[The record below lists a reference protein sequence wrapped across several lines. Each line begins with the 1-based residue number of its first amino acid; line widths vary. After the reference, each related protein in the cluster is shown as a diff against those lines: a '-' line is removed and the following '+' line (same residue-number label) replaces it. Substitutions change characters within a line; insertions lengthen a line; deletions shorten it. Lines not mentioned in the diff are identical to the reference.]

1 MLRGTVKH
9 GPEVKR
15 GTRSLG
21 TIASAVAA
29 LLAAAAGCAWLLWR
43 RSLPPVR
50 AKAVMKD
57 PEESTMIARG
67 AVRSVQAAELTLP
80 ADELEEL
87 WSPKNLERLA
97 RTYWRFL
104 SRATLG
110 LVRIHYT
117 ERERF
122 VVLLFRPLVLLS
134 FQAPEYEMAADRGIV
149 RWRIESGVL
158 VSRKGRSGDGYLE
171 IDVRRRPAEAPDE
184 ILVRVEVEVA
194 NFYPAIASGIATW
207 VYLNTQSRIHVIVT
221 HSFLRSLA
229 RLDLAESRVGR
240 FAGASQAPPQTSDMG
255 DGAGPT
261 KARDKQRAAG

>member
-1 MLRGTVKH
+1 MKSSRGA
-9 GPEVKR
+9 
-15 GTRSLG
+15 
-21 TIASAVAA
+21 IASAVAA
-29 LLAAAAGCAWLLWR
+29 LLATVAGCGWLLWR
-43 RSLPPVR
+43 RSLPPIR
-50 AKAVMKD
+50 AKAVIKD
-57 PEESTMIARG
+57 PEESTVIAQG

-87 WSPKNLERLA
+87 WSPMNLERLA

-104 SRATLG
+104 TRATLG
-110 LVRIHYT
+110 LIRIRYT
-117 ERERF
+117 ERERLI
-122 VVLLFRPLVLLS
+122 VLLFRPLVLLR
-134 FQAPEYEMAADRGIV
+134 FQAPEYEMSADRGIV

-171 IDVRRRPAEAPDE
+171 IDVRRRPATAEEADCVV
-184 ILVRVEVEVA
+184 VRCEVEVA

-207 VYLNTQSRIHVIVT
+207 AYLNTQSRIHVIVT

-240 FAGASQAPPQTSDMG
+240 YAEPEARQPPVSGTG
-255 DGAGPT
+255 DGASPT

>member
-1 MLRGTVKH
+1 MRSRGA
-9 GPEVKR
+9 
-15 GTRSLG
+15 
-21 TIASAVAA
+21 IASAVAA
-29 LLAAAAGCAWLLWR
+29 LVASIAGCAWLLWR

-50 AKAVMKD
+50 AKAVIKD
-57 PEESTMIARG
+57 PEESTVIAQG

-87 WSPKNLERLA
+87 WSPTNLERLA

-104 SRATLG
+104 TRSTLG
-110 LVRIHYT
+110 LIRIHYT

-134 FQAPEYEMAADRGIV
+134 FQAPEYEMAGDRGIV

-171 IDVRRRPAEAPDE
+171 IDVRRRPAEDAPGC
-184 ILVRVEVEVA
+184 IVVRCEVEIA

-207 VYLNTQSRIHVIVT
+207 AYRITQSRIHVIVT

-240 FAGASQAPPQTSDMG
+240 YAEPPEPRQRVSDTG